1 MASDLSV
8 KYLVRG
14 GLILAGAVVLFILIV
29 WPGGLIRG

>member
-14 GLILAGAVVLFILIV
+14 GLIFAAGLVLFILIV
-29 WPGGLIRG
+29 WPGGLIWG